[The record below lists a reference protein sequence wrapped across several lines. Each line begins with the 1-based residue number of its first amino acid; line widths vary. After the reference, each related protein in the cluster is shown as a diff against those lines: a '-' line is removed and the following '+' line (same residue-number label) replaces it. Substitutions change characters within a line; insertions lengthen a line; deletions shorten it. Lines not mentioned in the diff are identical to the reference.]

1 MKKKWVLIFIYS
13 LLLFIFATFN
23 SNSLFGI
30 SAFLSGSVSVAIGET
45 ATPSPGCQTEYTKA
59 FAGCE
64 AARNS
69 ADAAAQAVVATT
81 TTCRPGY
88 NDTTTFTRSGCA
100 IEKAAQEQQSAAQ
113 TSKAANDAVA
123 ATCETEK
130 KLCLTAC
137 QQADKVHA
145 KRIASINA
153 ETNPSVKATLTAQ
166 LNEQKQFQ
174 AEAKAHFKY
183 CETELGAV
191 VAGTKIQAWQL
202 GLAAA
207 AAGGVMMLTQSKGSS
222 GSKSSGSSATLQGS
236 DASVDNTAA
245 GASSDASSGEE
256 LGSLEDMKQYWT
268 ANNCEQI
275 LSIGTSEAS
284 VVASVSTGSNA
295 STQST
300 YVDNGIVNRCGEI
313 ANNDEFS
320 GTLLAL
326 GSCSETSHLNRP
338 DCFDRLNSYCLH
350 IQPQYRLK
358 QPICSGFCYLKGQA
372 DACQFQEE
380 FLSKPAIVDNTGSSQ
395 ASSGQGTSGKSPFSS
410 TQQTTS
416 GSSTQST
423 GNSTMASTTTFK
435 ATSSAKTGCSL
446 PQLVNTPACE
456 APMKKYCGRYG
467 TKGKGCATFCSS
479 HSGVCRK

>member
-1 MKKKWVLIFIYS
+1 MKKKWVSIFIYS
-13 LLLFIFATFN
+13 LLLFIFGTFG
-23 SNSLFGI
+23 SKSLFGESI
-30 SAFLSGSVSVAIGET
+30 FLGNSISVAIGET
-45 ATPSPGCQTEYTKA
+45 ATPSPGCRTEYTKA
-59 FAGCE
+59 FADCE

-69 ADAAAQAVVATT
+69 ADAAAQAAVATT

-137 QQADKVHA
+137 QQADKVH
-145 KRIASINA
+145 KNRIASINA
-153 ETNPSVKATLTAQ
+153 ETNPSVKAALTAQ

-174 AEAKAHFKY
+174 AEARAHFKY

-222 GSKSSGSSATLQGS
+222 EKKSSGSSTLDGSEASLDTAT
-236 DASVDNTAA
+236 
-245 GASSDASSGEE
+245 GASSEASSGEG

-284 VVASVSTGSNA
+284 VVASVSAGSNV

-300 YVDNGIVNRCGEI
+300 SVDSGIVNRCGEI
-313 ANNDEFS
+313 ASNDEFS

-326 GSCSETSHLNRP
+326 GSCSETGHLNRP

-358 QPICSGFCYLKGQA
+358 QPICSGFCYLNGQA
-372 DACQFQEE
+372 DACQFQVE
-380 FLSKPAIVDNTGSSQ
+380 FLNKPAIVDGSGSSQ
-395 ASSGQGTSGKSPFSS
+395 ASSGQSTTGKSPFSS
-410 TQQTTS
+410 TQQTS
-416 GSSTQST
+416 ASSTQST
-423 GNSTMASTTTFK
+423 GSSTMASSTTFT
-435 ATSSAKTGCSL
+435 AASSTQTDCSL
-446 PQLVNTPACE
+446 PKLVNTPACE
-456 APMKKYCGRYG
+456 APMKKYCGQYG
-467 TKGKGCATFCSS
+467 TKGKGCAAFCNS
-479 HSGVCRK
+479 HSGICRK